1 MNQNSS
7 PAALSTSVLAPLLA
21 GLFAIAVFVVDTVTP
36 LDIAVAVLYVV
47 VVLMAANYF
56 QLRGVLLVAM
66 GCLALTVVSFLV
78 SHGLAADQVSCQVH
92 HECRRNRGHN
102 GTCGEKPIGQRGSA

>member
-7 PAALSTSVLAPLLA
+7 PAALSASVLPPLIA

-47 VVLMAANYF
+47 VVLMAANFF
-56 QLRGVLLVAM
+56 QLRGVLLVAL

-78 SHGLAADQVSCQVH
+78 SHGLAADQSLARCITSVSA
-92 HECRRNRGHN
+92 
-102 GTCGEKPIGQRGSA
+102 IGATTILAVKNQSANA